1 MKLEFSPQALFPKSV
16 IHIGT
21 DTIRSRM
28 GEILDCVNLRGDEF
42 LIERKQKPL
51 AVLIPVQKHKLINKI
66 IREFLSQSLA
76 GENKNLSQ
84 EEAEV
89 EAKANGLSQLLKEVA
104 RCTTTPVKV
113 FTADEQTGIL
123 LGIFL
128 GESMRGSLVVKLGG
142 GVGLRSW

>member
-84 EEAEV
+84 EEAD
-89 EAKANGLSQLLKEVA
+89 
-104 RCTTTPVKV
+104 RI
-113 FTADEQTGIL
+113 ADEGKHYSRNNSFQI
-123 LGIFL
+123 ID
-128 GESMRGSLVVKLGG
+128 
-142 GVGLRSW
+142 

>member
-1 MKLEFSPQALFPKSV
+1 MKFEFNPQQPFPKSV

-51 AVLIPVQKHKLINKI
+51 AVLILVQKHKLINKI
-66 IREFLSQSLA
+66 IREFLSKSLV

-84 EEAEV
+84 EDAD
-89 EAKANGLSQLLKEVA
+89 
-104 RCTTTPVKV
+104 RI
-113 FTADEQTGIL
+113 ADEGKHYSRNDGFQVID
-123 LGIFL
+123 
-128 GESMRGSLVVKLGG
+128 
-142 GVGLRSW
+142 

>member
-1 MKLEFSPQALFPKSV
+1 MKFEFNPQKQFSRSL

-51 AVLIPVQKHKLINKI
+51 AVLMPVQKHKLINKI

-76 GENKNLSQ
+76 GENKKLSQ
-84 EEAEV
+84 EDAD
-89 EAKANGLSQLLKEVA
+89 
-104 RCTTTPVKV
+104 RI
-113 FTADEQTGIL
+113 ADEGKHYSRTNDSQTL
-123 LGIFL
+123 D
-128 GESMRGSLVVKLGG
+128 
-142 GVGLRSW
+142 